1 MCNGNH
7 AAGIVK
13 FATIIGSIGI
23 TPQQITQQSGIGNIA
38 GSFKVGDLVQ
48 FLQLRRQPAM
58 HAQDSFVNHSGG
70 GQTIKDI
77 GKDFPQFDG
86 IPPFAFVVKSI
97 NAIDTGTFVIA
108 S

>member
-86 IPPFAFVVKSI
+86 ILPFAFVVKSI